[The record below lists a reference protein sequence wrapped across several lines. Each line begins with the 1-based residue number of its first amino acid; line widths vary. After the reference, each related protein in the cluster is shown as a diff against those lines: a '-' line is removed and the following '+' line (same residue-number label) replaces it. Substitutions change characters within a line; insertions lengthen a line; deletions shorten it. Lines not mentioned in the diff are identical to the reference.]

1 MLTDTKLRNLKPRD
15 KLYKVNDREGLYV
28 AVTPAGSISF
38 RYNYSIN
45 GRQETITFGRYG
57 VGGITLAEARE
68 LLGDAKKMVAA
79 GKSPAKEKARDK
91 ARVKDAE
98 TFGAW
103 AEKWLRGYQM
113 ADSTRDMRRSVYERE
128 LKPKFSNQK
137 LVEITHEDLRALAD
151 AIVER
156 GAPATAVHV
165 REIVLQVFRWAIERG
180 QKVENPAELVR
191 PTSIARF
198 EPRDRALT
206 PEEIGLMYQYMERVG
221 TSPTNRAAA
230 KLLLLTMVR
239 KSELTNATW
248 SEINFSEALWTIPK
262 ERMKRRNPHLVFLSQ
277 QALDIFIA
285 MKTFAGGSDFVLP
298 SRYDSDAPMS
308 AATLNQVLTLTYKA
322 AQKDGK
328 YRKKCKSS
336 SHLLTFLLLPSGYC
350 CVNLHMGLPH
360 ACNLSHSLSHSH
372 KEQKM
377 TRTSSLSHAIFAAL
391 ALSVTLPALAQ
402 TNTPNIDQRQQN
414 QQQRID
420 QGVQSGALTTR
431 EANRLDKGQE
441 HVQNMEDKA
450 KSDGTVTAQERKRLQ
465 QAENVQSRHIYRQK
479 HDRQHDFNHD
489 GMNERAQRRQHRR

>member
-1 MLTDTKLRNLKPRD
+1 MLTDTKLRNLKPTG
-15 KLYKVNDREGLYV
+15 KLYKVNDREGLYA
-28 AVTPAGSISF
+28 AVTPAGAVSF

-57 VGGITLAEARE
+57 IGGITLAEARE
-68 LLGDAKKMVAA
+68 LLGNAKKMVAA
-79 GKSPAKEKARDK
+79 GKSPAKEKARSK

-137 LVEITHEDLRALAD
+137 LVEITHEDLRSLTD

-248 SEINFSEALWTIPK
+248 SEINFNEALWTVPK
-262 ERMKRRNPHLVFLSQ
+262 ERMKRRNTHLVFLSR
-277 QALDIFIA
+277 QALDILIA
-285 MKTFAGGSDFVLP
+285 LKTFAGGSDFVLP
-298 SRYDSDAPMS
+298 SRYDSNAPMS

-328 YRKKCKSS
+328 SLVKFGPHDLRRTASTLLHEAGYNTDWIEKCLA
-336 SHLLTFLLLPSGYC
+336 H
-350 CVNLHMGLPH
+350 
-360 ACNLSHSLSHSH
+360 
-372 KEQKM
+372 EQKGVRAVYNKAEYREQRASM
-377 TRTSSLSHAIFAAL
+377 LQDWADM
-391 ALSVTLPALAQ
+391 
-402 TNTPNIDQRQQN
+402 IDEWN
-414 QQQRID
+414 
-420 QGVQSGALTTR
+420 SGG
-431 EANRLDKGQE
+431 NKG
-441 HVQNMEDKA
+441 
-450 KSDGTVTAQERKRLQ
+450 
-465 QAENVQSRHIYRQK
+465 
-479 HDRQHDFNHD
+479 
-489 GMNERAQRRQHRR
+489 